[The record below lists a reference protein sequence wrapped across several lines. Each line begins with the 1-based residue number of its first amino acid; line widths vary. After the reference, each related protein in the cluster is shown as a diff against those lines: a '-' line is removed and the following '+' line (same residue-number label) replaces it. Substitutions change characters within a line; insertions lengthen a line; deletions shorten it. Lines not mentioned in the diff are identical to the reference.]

1 MSFFPPFDF
10 NTIFLDPWSTAQLV
24 QWNGKVILMGLL
36 VCWTS
41 GILGAFIVVRRMAL
55 MGDAISHGILPG
67 LVISFL
73 ICGSLEIGP
82 MLIGACSAGL
92 ACSFCI
98 EWLRSHT
105 PIRQDASMAIVFT
118 TFFAVGVTLINLE
131 TDHLDLDTGC
141 ILYGEI
147 GLTPLSPDLHFMG
160 LNYGNQSIWLMGA
173 VCVFVLFVI
182 CLFYKQL
189 LLTSFD
195 PTLAHSFGWPVK
207 IIHLGLMLMLALST
221 VASMEA
227 VGVILV
233 VAMLVFPCV
242 TASFFSNR
250 LPTILLL
257 TFPLGTLYTIGG
269 FHLAHWLDC
278 SIAAAMAIAATIIF
292 VIVCVISPKGIMLK
306 YKSD

>member
-1 MSFFPPFDF
+1 MNFFPVFDL
-10 NTIFLDPWSTAQLV
+10 NTIFLVPWSTDQLV
-24 QWNGKVILMGLL
+24 QWNGQVILMGLL
-36 VCWTS
+36 VCWTN
-41 GILGAFIVVRRMAL
+41 GILGSFIVVRRMAL

-73 ICGSLEIGP
+73 IFGSLEIGP

-118 TFFAVGVTLINLE
+118 SFFAVGVTLINLQ

-147 GLTPLSPDLHFMG
+147 GLTPLSPDLLFMG
-160 LNYGNQSIWLMGA
+160 LNCGNRSLCLMGA
-173 VCVFVLFVI
+173 VCVFVLLIVS
-182 CLFYKQL
+182 LSYRQL

-195 PTLAHSFGWPVK
+195 PTLAHSYGWPVK
-207 IIHLGLMLMLALST
+207 LIHLGLMFLLALST

-242 TASFFSNR
+242 TASFFSER
-250 LPTILLL
+250 LPIILLI
-257 TFPLGTLYTIGG
+257 TFPLGILYTFGG

-292 VIVCVISPKGIMLK
+292 ITACALSPRGILLRLK
-306 YKSD
+306 